1 MVYYR
6 SLNIKKKHKLFCW
19 FANNQIK
26 ANRDRHNLIT
36 SSSDKVSICVENY
49 SIKTVN
55 KHLSSKIDSK
65 LNFDNAIDGIC
76 KKSRAKTKYTV
87 RATPYVDLTKWCILL
102 NAFLLSQFN
111 YLPLF

>member
-6 SLNIKKKHKLFCW
+6 SLNLKKKHKLFCW

-55 KHLSSKIDSK
+55 RHLSSKIDSK

-76 KKSRAKTKYTV
+76 KKSRAKIKYTV
-87 RATPYVDLTKWCILL
+87 KSYPIRGLNEVVYLVKCI
-102 NAFLLSQFN
+102 FVISI
-111 YLPLF
+111 